1 MSQTNPETEVP
12 VEITEE
18 TKPEA
23 AAGAASTA
31 SADPIADAKAEASK
45 WKDLAARNQAE
56 LENYRKR
63 VAREREDDVKRARA
77 GLLEDLL
84 PVLDNFEFGMIEV
97 RKGDP
102 KSPIV
107 VGMEMIERQLKEF
120 MSSSG
125 VEAVDAVG
133 ATFDPN
139 VHEAI
144 QQEASD
150 EIPEGKVIR
159 QLRKGYK
166 LRDRLLRAAMVVVS
180 KGKNP

>member
-1 MSQTNPETEVP
+1 MSQTNSENEVQVETA
-12 VEITEE
+12 EE
-18 TKPEA
+18 TKAAEA
-23 AAGAASTA
+23 TPV
-31 SADPIADAKAEASK
+31 DPIAEAKAEAAK
-45 WKDLAARNQAE
+45 WKDVAARNQAE

-84 PVLDNFEFGMIEV
+84 PVIDNFEFGMMEV

-102 KSPIV
+102 KSPIA

-120 MSSSG
+120 MTSAG
-125 VEAVDAVG
+125 VEAVDATG
-133 ATFDPN
+133 SSFDPN
-139 VHEAI
+139 LHEAI
-144 QQEASD
+144 QQEASAD
-150 EIPEGKVIR
+150 VPEGKVIR

-180 KGKNP
+180 KGAA

>member
-1 MSQTNPETEVP
+1 MSQTNPETMSAENA
-12 VEITEE
+12 VENAST
-18 TKPEA
+18 EA
-23 AAGAASTA
+23 ANPA
-31 SADPIADAKAEASK
+31 ADPLAHAQAEAAK

-63 VAREREDDVKRARA
+63 VAREREDDLKRARA

-84 PVLDNFEFGMIEV
+84 PVLDNFELGMMEV

-107 VGMEMIERQLKEF
+107 VGMEMIERQIKEF
-120 MSSSG
+120 MGSAG
-125 VEAVDAVG
+125 VEAIEAAG
-133 ATFDPN
+133 AAFDPN
-139 VHEAI
+139 LHEAI
-144 QQEASD
+144 GQEESATV
-150 EIPEGKVIR
+150 PEGKIIR

-180 KGKNP
+180 KGPAS

>member
-1 MSQTNPETEVP
+1 MSKTNPETATA
-12 VEITEE
+12 VENE
-18 TKPEA
+18 P
-23 AAGAASTA
+23 
-31 SADPIADAKAEASK
+31 ADAKGAAAKDPLAEAQAEAAK

-63 VAREREDDVKRARA
+63 VAREREDDMKRTRA

-84 PVLDNFEFGMIEV
+84 PVLDNFELGMLEV

-120 MSSSG
+120 MANAG
-125 VEAVDAVG
+125 VEMIDAPG
-133 ATFDPN
+133 SEFDPN
-139 VHEAI
+139 LHEAVS
-144 QQEASD
+144 QEASA
-150 EIPEGKVIR
+150 EVAEGKVIR

-166 LRDRLLRAAMVVVS
+166 LRDRLLRPAMVIVS
-180 KGKNP
+180 KGAAA